1 MFRGRTQSFDFCS
14 EALYQENCMVMLGQ
28 SLVEIRVQASKML
41 SVH

>member
-14 EALYQENCMVMLGQ
+14 ESLYQENCMVMLCQ
-28 SLVEIRVQASKML
+28 SLVEIHVQNSKML